1 MGNEQESLLTES
13 EWRKDALRWFV
24 AHGVEPNLA
33 EDLAQETLLR
43 LLRCQRRQQAIT
55 RAYLH
60 RTCQSVL
67 CDHKRR
73 CERELPLLSLDVCC
87 LCAVAERGYEQVEIQ
102 LLLEQALAQLKPLA
116 RAIVE
121 RHYLWEQTFDAIGKE
136 LGIPTERVK
145 KICQRSIK
153 KLQQWAQSGVGGGNS
168 PETLSLIGDAERY
181 NRWRWLNG
189 KRASDGT
196 RSSATVLAARHAS
209 SVGSVGGI
217 WCS

>member
-1 MGNEQESLLTES
+1 
-13 EWRKDALRWFV
+13 
-24 AHGVEPNLA
+24 LA
-33 EDLAQETLLR
+33 EDRAQETLLR

-145 KICQRSIK
+145 KSASVQSRSCS
-153 KLQQWAQSGVGGGNS
+153 SGRKVAGAGGGDNA
-168 PETLSLIGDAERY
+168 PEPLSLIGDAERY

-189 KRASDGT
+189 KRASDRT

>member
-1 MGNEQESLLTES
+1 MGNEQKSLLTES

-55 RAYLH
+55 PAYLH
-60 RTCQSVL
+60 CTCQSVL

-73 CERELPLLSLDVCC
+73 CERELPLLSLDACC

-153 KLQQWAQSGVGGGNS
+153 KLQQWAQSGGGG
-168 PETLSLIGDAERY
+168 
-181 NRWRWLNG
+181 
-189 KRASDGT
+189 
-196 RSSATVLAARHAS
+196 
-209 SVGSVGGI
+209 GGVI
-217 WCS
+217 HLRLCP